1 MRTTFFAV
9 LVIFMLPMMGWAQ
22 DTPYPQANYPLAKV
36 SFRDFK
42 EVMTEVETHR
52 ESRLIDFDTFLV
64 MGKEPGVVILDTRS
78 SFRFERIHL
87 KGAKHLAFT
96 DFTQEN
102 LAKLI
107 PDPSTK
113 ILIYCNNN
121 FEGNQTD
128 FATKVF
134 VPNLLTG
141 PKIATQIASQ
151 EKPRMMALNIPSYI
165 NLYGY
170 GYRNVYELHELV
182 DVKDSR
188 VEFEGS
194 VVANNA
200 LRPLEQG
207 SERLDQKS
215 KPLQQKLGRLK

>member
-1 MRTTFFAV
+1 MNVKILAALAIF
-9 LVIFMLPMMGWAQ
+9 LVPMIGWAQ
-22 DTPYPQANYPLAKV
+22 DTPLSLAKYPLAKV
-36 SFRDFK
+36 SFHDFK
-42 EVMTEVETHR
+42 ELMAEVETHR
-52 ESRLIDFDTFLV
+52 ESRLIDFDTFLA

-102 LAKLI
+102 LGKLI
-107 PDPSTK
+107 PDPATK

-128 FATKVF
+128 FATKAF
-134 VPNLLTG
+134 VSNLLTG
-141 PKIATQIASQ
+141 PKIATQIVSQ

-182 DVKDSR
+182 DVNDSR

-194 VVANNA
+194 IVANAA

-207 SERLDQKS
+207 PEGLEQKS